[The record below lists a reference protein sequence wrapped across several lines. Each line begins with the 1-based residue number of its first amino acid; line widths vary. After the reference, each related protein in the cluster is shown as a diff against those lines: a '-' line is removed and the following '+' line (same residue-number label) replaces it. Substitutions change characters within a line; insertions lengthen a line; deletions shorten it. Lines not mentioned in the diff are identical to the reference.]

1 MTTQS
6 SNPHTAVTSYS
17 GYIYQGKIAVLHCLQ
32 LIQDSEINSYDLKLQ
47 IESIDDFAILNS
59 DNTCKSMH
67 QVKAKKAQRFSIH
80 QSDFDKQKAVF
91 DGENDGRKAYF
102 HVSKELTNIPSDYST
117 SYPCI
122 TIYQYT
128 NLQGNK
134 VPWCQLD
141 EVDSFIDYQI
151 IEAYKLLYPGEVYR
165 QQQDYVTKTRHHL
178 ENIVLRHIINIHH
191 EIIENKIKN
200 IIDRD
205 IAAKANINFSTFYQV
220 LDNNINESS
229 LGEEYFHFWLLKL
242 SGNYF
247 LEYCL
252 NLSDEED
259 LLKLNVYQSL
269 INQLDVPNLLKFIR
283 SILPHKKSG
292 FSNISQF
299 KDNSFDSDDFR
310 KGILRVFESLKK
322 ANLSDIESSP
332 SLFHWQACGELFYPT
347 AIHELEEDARELC
360 REIIETSINEDVDF
374 LFESGVLINRSIT
387 SDSIFSIKSV
397 GSYEDDD
404 LHQDFSDNLDEK
416 KINNFKKVSLMS
428 LNDARDLIND

>member
-1 MTTQS
+1 
-6 SNPHTAVTSYS
+6 
-17 GYIYQGKIAVLHCLQ
+17 
-32 LIQDSEINSYDLKLQ
+32 
-47 IESIDDFAILNS
+47 
-59 DNTCKSMH
+59 
-67 QVKAKKAQRFSIH
+67 R
-80 QSDFDKQKAVF
+80 
-91 DGENDGRKAYF
+91 
-102 HVSKELTNIPSDYST
+102 
-117 SYPCI
+117 
-122 TIYQYT
+122 
-128 NLQGNK
+128 
-134 VPWCQLD
+134 
-141 EVDSFIDYQI
+141 
-151 IEAYKLLYPGEVYR
+151 
-165 QQQDYVTKTRHHL
+165 
-178 ENIVLRHIINIHH
+178 
-191 EIIENKIKN
+191 N

-332 SLFHWQACGELFYPT
+332 SLFHWQAYGELFYPT

-404 LHQDFSDNLDEK
+404 LHQDFSDNLD
-416 KINNFKKVSLMS
+416 
-428 LNDARDLIND
+428 